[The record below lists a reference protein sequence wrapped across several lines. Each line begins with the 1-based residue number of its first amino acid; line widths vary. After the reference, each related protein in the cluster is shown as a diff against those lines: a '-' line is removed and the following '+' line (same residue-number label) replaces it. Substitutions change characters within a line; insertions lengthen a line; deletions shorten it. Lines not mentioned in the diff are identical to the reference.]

1 MRWLGG
7 RMTRAAGRWTR
18 AAEVGWRL
26 CDAVA
31 HGLAVLPQSLPSAK
45 VDLSR
50 SSRLPS
56 TSLPSRSPKS
66 RRRGWSENSCGWRSG
81 RQEFDLL
88 AAQGARG
95 TP

>member
-31 HGLAVLPQSLPSAK
+31 HGLAVLPHLAEGWVGGETRVAEPSP
-45 VDLSR
+45 R
-50 SSRLPS
+50 
-56 TSLPSRSPKS
+56 
-66 RRRGWSENSCGWRSG
+66 
-81 RQEFDLL
+81 
-88 AAQGARG
+88 AAEVGLEAV
-95 TP
+95 